1 MMAVTAPAALA
12 CAAEHHQD
20 LQQVLWERDGRSLG
34 YPGADIATGV
44 CQMGHVKKW
53 CVVAPAHRV
62 AAGLG
67 PVPTLQLTRA
77 TALQPVS
84 GQDRVHPMLLLVS
97 DSEKAR

>member
-1 MMAVTAPAALA
+1 M
-12 CAAEHHQD
+12 
-20 LQQVLWERDGRSLG
+20 
-34 YPGADIATGV
+34 
-44 CQMGHVKKW
+44 
-53 CVVAPAHRV
+53 VAPAHRV